1 MGESRSISMTST
13 ITSALSSSIGF
24 IQLKLSD
31 YGQEK
36 IEFKNII
43 KERFQKVETTRNI
56 NQKLEL
62 LEDNHMDYLNPICPN
77 CNSKRIN
84 KQEYRE
90 INLIMENKKPINV
103 YLRRYM
109 CKSCKK
115 KFTTSLNSIINP
127 GYRYPSIFKE
137 KDLLNYFKQDI
148 DRYVM
153 LLRTF

>member
-1 MGESRSISMTST
+1 MSESRFISMTST

-43 KERFQKVETTRNI
+43 IERFQKVETTRNI

-62 LEDNHMDYLNPICPN
+62 LEDNHMDYLNPVCPH
-77 CNSKRIN
+77 CNSKKIN

-90 INLIMENKKPINV
+90 KHLNIGENNPVLV
-103 YLRRYM
+103 YLRRYL
-109 CKSCKK
+109 CKSCKEK
-115 KFTTSLNSIINP
+115 IHNIPKFNNKNWI
-127 GYRYPSIFKE
+127 
-137 KDLLNYFKQDI
+137 
-148 DRYVM
+148 
-153 LLRTF
+153 